1 MESTDIDKNLLVQ
14 VAEGDEKAFR
24 HLYDLFNKQV
34 FSQAYIYLQSSELAN
49 DAVQEVFIRIW
60 SNKEKLADVKH
71 IRNYIFIVAR
81 NVIISDLRRR
91 VLHQY
96 LDEEMEMMDDQTL
109 LPDRQLSLK
118 ESMKIIQEAIENLS
132 PQQRTAYTLSRNNG
146 LSYDEIAK
154 QMDISLP
161 TVKTHI
167 SLALKSLRNYLSQ
180 HSVDLALLIIFLI
193 KK

>member
-1 MESTDIDKNLLVQ
+1 METTDIDKNLLVQ

-24 HLYDLFNKQV
+24 RLYDLFNKQV

-60 SNKEKLADVKH
+60 SSKEKLADVKD

-96 LDEEMEMMDDQTL
+96 LDEEMEMMDDQTI

>member
-1 MESTDIDKNLLVQ
+1 METVDIDKNLLLQ
-14 VAEGDEKAFR
+14 VTEGNEKAFR
-24 HLYDLFNKQV
+24 HLYNHFHKPV
-34 FSQAYIYLQSSELAN
+34 FSQAYIYLQSAELAN
-49 DAVQEVFIRIW
+49 DAVQEVFIKIW
-60 SNKEKLADVKH
+60 SSKEKLADVKD

-81 NVIISDLRRR
+81 NVIISDLRKK

-96 LDEEMEMMDDQTL
+96 LDEEIEMMDDQTI

-118 ESMKIIQEAIENLS
+118 ESTKIIQEAIENLS
-132 PQQRTAYTLSRNNG
+132 PQQRMAYTLSRNNG
-146 LSYDEIAK
+146 LSYEEIAK

-180 HSVDLALLIIFLI
+180 RSVDLALLVVFLMR
-193 KK
+193 K